1 MRKKFYLVEE
11 ELTINDILVANYKK
25 FRFLPE
31 SQRPQKIEETSTNW
45 HDLFHLAADPD
56 NKDLNLKLCP
66 PTVTQ
71 SCYVRAYNIDRRFF
85 KSNFKSMTHT
95 RDVKVIDASTFPLE
109 EICEHMPVKELQ
121 LLQASML
128 SYLWEIVD
136 ELKKEVAYPS
146 FSDFIFTI
154 PYSFLPHLHSP
165 TPHRLQ
171 HGLAHTLHRG
181 QAHTHPL
188 RNFFIAV
195 ALTHKF

>member
-136 ELKKEVAYPS
+136 ELKKESTILEGVSYYP
-146 FSDFIFTI
+146 FMPEFQKI
-154 PYSFLPHLHSP
+154 SP
-165 TPHRLQ
+165 EEWK
-171 HGLAHTLHRG
+171 ASM
-181 QAHTHPL
+181 ASL
-188 RNFFIAV
+188 RKQYGEAKSHNA
-195 ALTHKF
+195 